1 MAIAVI
7 LLWLASLSAYC
18 TSKQQ
23 VLLER
28 PTSKLLGWGL
38 FLLFFFLAWLFL
50 MGRYSSL
57 AAFFLS
63 FSYVMAAWIA
73 SVFVLGHF
81 KLGAWQFGSAG
92 ALVSLVLFY
101 LGAL

>member
-23 VLLER
+23 LLLER
-28 PTSKLLGWGL
+28 PISKLLGWGIFSL
-38 FLLFFFLAWLFL
+38 SFFLAWLFL

-57 AAFFLS
+57 SAFFLS
-63 FSYVMAAWIA
+63 FSYVMAAWIV

-81 KLGAWQFGSAG
+81 KLDAWQFGSAG
-92 ALVSLVLFY
+92 ASISLVLFY
-101 LGAL
+101 LGTL